1 MGKYIVAFILN
12 TGEKIDFVQ
21 YDKVCYRFFEPKK
34 NSRERILEIVRNN
47 TVIQKRALTRMTQW
61 LHHEER
67 TNIIHELLE
76 AGKITSLKK
85 GKLLFYGIAV

>member
-1 MGKYIVAFILN
+1 M
-12 TGEKIDFVQ
+12 
-21 YDKVCYRFFEPKK
+21 
-34 NSRERILEIVRNN
+34 EIVRNN